1 MSFLDK
7 YIKKRSEK
15 SSDFDNEY
23 QNQGLIKK
31 FLRRPFTL
39 VKG

>member
-15 SSDFDNEY
+15 SSYFANEY
-23 QNQGLIKK
+23 QNQGLI
-31 FLRRPFTL
+31 LDQQL
-39 VKG
+39 

>member
-15 SSDFDNEY
+15 SPNFASEY
-23 QNQGLIKK
+23 QNQGLILDQQLQKHLNTK
-31 FLRRPFTL
+31 
-39 VKG
+39 

>member
-15 SSDFDNEY
+15 SPNFAKEY
-23 QNQGLIKK
+23 QNQELILEQQLQKYLNKK
-31 FLRRPFTL
+31 
-39 VKG
+39 

>member
-15 SSDFDNEY
+15 SSNFANEY
-23 QNQGLIKK
+23 QNQKLILDQQLQKHLNTK
-31 FLRRPFTL
+31 
-39 VKG
+39 

>member
-15 SSDFDNEY
+15 SPHFPAEY
-23 QNQGLIKK
+23 QNQGQLLDQQLQKHLNTK
-31 FLRRPFTL
+31 
-39 VKG
+39 

>member
-15 SSDFDNEY
+15 NSDFANEY
-23 QNQGLIKK
+23 QNQGLILDQQLQKHLNTK
-31 FLRRPFTL
+31 
-39 VKG
+39 

>member
-15 SSDFDNEY
+15 STNFAKEY
-23 QNQGLIKK
+23 QNQELILEQQLQKHLNTK
-31 FLRRPFTL
+31 
-39 VKG
+39 

>member
-15 SSDFDNEY
+15 SSDFANEY
-23 QNQGLIKK
+23 QNQGLILDQQLQKHLNTK
-31 FLRRPFTL
+31 
-39 VKG
+39 

>member
-15 SSDFDNEY
+15 SRNFAKEY
-23 QNQGLIKK
+23 QNQGLILEQQLQKYLNTK
-31 FLRRPFTL
+31 
-39 VKG
+39 

>member
-15 SSDFDNEY
+15 SSNFAIEY
-23 QNQGLIKK
+23 QNQGQLLETQLQKYLNTK
-31 FLRRPFTL
+31 
-39 VKG
+39 

>member
-15 SSDFDNEY
+15 SSDFANEY
-23 QNQGLIKK
+23 QNQGIILDQQLQKHLNTK
-31 FLRRPFTL
+31 
-39 VKG
+39 